1 MPRRTPTAGDP
12 MSSLFLNR
20 LSSASPPTP
29 PTALK
34 MPARD
39 DVGACDSSLSSWR
52 ELKTDAAA
60 ALQSVLE
67 VKSISKS
74 ALTLSNPVSVMATR
88 STVPGM
94 KLERGAVDSYFPL
107 RVLDASAAFGR
118 NYASNATAEPVTP
131 DARLLDAAIA
141 LSELKS
147 GVGNSNVS
155 MRTATKRDL
164 QGGLQ
169 KEHCRC
175 TKSKCLM
182 LYCSCFRKQVLCTK
196 DCLCTQCKNNVEND
210 GERKLVTTRKL
221 GNGCKCKK
229 NNCLKKYCDCL
240 RDGFYCSDSC
250 ACLLC
255 LNVFKPDENKH
266 DKQAAKS
273 DVCGP
278 EQRELSKTSNAVG
291 GISARLDAQYDHGR
305 LAQKPEYF
313 GRDLPKTSNAV
324 DGISAM
330 IDEKYDH
337 GKQAIQPEYFG
348 RDFPKTP
355 NAVGG
360 ISAMLAAQSS
370 VVEQMAIFWQMDA
383 PMPNIPSASS
393 AFTVVHPQQ

>member
-1 MPRRTPTAGDP
+1 MP
-12 MSSLFLNR
+12 
-20 LSSASPPTP
+20 
-29 PTALK
+29 
-34 MPARD
+34 
-39 DVGACDSSLSSWR
+39 
-52 ELKTDAAA
+52 
-60 ALQSVLE
+60 
-67 VKSISKS
+67 
-74 ALTLSNPVSVMATR
+74 
-88 STVPGM
+88 
-94 KLERGAVDSYFPL
+94 
-107 RVLDASAAFGR
+107 RVLDGSAAFGR
-118 NYASNATAEPVTP
+118 NDDSTAAAKLAAS

-147 GVGNSNVS
+147 GIGILNAP

-164 QGGLQ
+164 ERESQ
-169 KEHCRC
+169 KEYCRC

-255 LNVFKPDENKH
+255 LNVFKPDESKH
-266 DKQAAKS
+266 DK
-273 DVCGP
+273 
-278 EQRELSKTSNAVG
+278 
-291 GISARLDAQYDHGR
+291 
-305 LAQKPEYF
+305 LAQQPEYF

-324 DGISAM
+324 
-330 IDEKYDH
+330 
-337 GKQAIQPEYFG
+337 
-348 RDFPKTP
+348 
-355 NAVGG
+355 GG

-370 VVEQMAIFWQMDA
+370 GFERMAIFWKMDA
-383 PMPNIPSASS
+383 PMLNIPSASS

>member
-1 MPRRTPTAGDP
+1 MIANYDPCYKNRRGPADYESSNVTTP
-12 MSSLFLNR
+12 
-20 LSSASPPTP
+20 
-29 PTALK
+29 
-34 MPARD
+34 
-39 DVGACDSSLSSWR
+39 
-52 ELKTDAAA
+52 
-60 ALQSVLE
+60 
-67 VKSISKS
+67 
-74 ALTLSNPVSVMATR
+74 
-88 STVPGM
+88 
-94 KLERGAVDSYFPL
+94 
-107 RVLDASAAFGR
+107 RVLDGSAAFGR
-118 NYASNATAEPVTP
+118 KYDIFAAAKPAAS

-155 MRTATKRDL
+155 MRTAKKRDL
-164 QGGLQ
+164 ERESQ
-169 KEHCRC
+169 KEYCRC

-266 DKQAAKS
+266 DKQATKS
-273 DVCGP
+273 DVGGP

-291 GISARLDAQYDHGR
+291 GISAM
-305 LAQKPEYF
+305 LAA
-313 GRDLPKTSNAV
+313 R
-324 DGISAM
+324 
-330 IDEKYDH
+330 YDH
-337 GKQAIQPEYFG
+337 GKVAEQPEYFG

-370 VVEQMAIFWQMDA
+370 GVERCFGTLSTIFRQRDA
-383 PMPNIPSASS
+383 PMLNIPSASS
-393 AFTVVHPQQ
+393 AFTVVYPQE